1 MTNILLV
8 PIHIDALCLEEDTES
23 VQAMA
28 DYKKLPYIYDRKTHM
43 KGTANLSE
51 KILAPLF
58 KAGTTTLKA
67 GIHLHWSLPDGLTRG
82 QHSATGTK
90 FPIVPNRWLILR
102 QGGGKDSKQWVIESD
117 YLYPEKLEESQEPRD
132 TVNILMERPNPETQ
146 TYQRFRYMGRNLE
159 LAAWQQQS
167 DSTHDYAKTLTA
179 IGTQAE
185 VPLFD
190 RVKATFAAFYPN
202 CQSVF
207 GFHDGDYC
215 TANPPAGLQYD
226 VIGWYSDDRPD
237 CLKTLL
243 QNNPGKNSEELLEL
257 LQQQFRWTFDLNGEF
272 PDRTLYHSRITFASA
287 SLTLA
292 AGDLIK
298 SLSQPTIAVGNSA
311 PEALSA
317 YLANDYNSQNNKTGE
332 EIRKLVQ
339 EQLEALQLS
348 ERLESRKLDL
358 DAKLREVRHERG
370 FGTRSAGILWSIA
383 PKVPDTSE
391 SYRAIFST
399 PNRTTN
405 VQNRLSLPLHLAR
418 QLNNVNCLQ
427 EEYNQAVVNIE
438 SQRQQLYAHWSEYLK
453 EVYSEESN
461 DENVLRDTTSKL
473 LEPLQAA
480 LGQTGRL
487 EIQKDGSGNL
497 TATAATLSFSI
508 YSKFTGRDDCVEW
521 LEAAVEGCNAAV
533 EGCISGSEWYEY
545 LQGKFEKFNVKLLPQ
560 PPISDEGP
568 DRQVNLGITKGPE
581 GNEWRINDQGQTYSV
596 KVENGVLNIYVPPTY
611 ISVSGKSQLAHT
623 LATAINELIDA
634 IKIYNSTAQTEYTLK
649 QFPSQ
654 RYWQANDPVIL
665 LAGEAAKASV
675 RHGQDGRLRSDKRL
689 DCHLLSATLDL
700 QTLPQ
705 ATITLVQNQIN
716 HLAPEAGKE
725 AIGFNRWTQQPWSPF
740 LMEWEFQLFPCS
752 HDPNE
757 DYAPQV
763 ILDNYGLERNAID
776 LTLKLGH
783 EKNFVESAHIYSGTS
798 ILTPSAGL
806 ILQERLTTYLNEQLL
821 PRYYSDN
828 GIAKEQQTEEY
839 LSQNFGA
846 IADSYRSQS
855 HIANKP
861 EKEKAQDPIWVAL
874 YAYEQ
879 MQTLECQAQA
889 IAGFNDT
896 LLLYQPT
903 LYLEIDDPLANAE
916 DRKLFHENV
925 RWTLGNSLQYEI
937 LEADI
942 FNPIRSGA
950 MNITTLWLVD
960 TFGQFKK
967 ILEGGNNTNVVTT
980 TQMTPPP
987 DASYQ
992 VLLPPRLTQPARLN
1006 FHWIAADCQKEEQMT
1021 SAPAITPVCGWIV
1034 PNNLDS
1040 NLQFYDLRGHA
1051 LGLIDRAGTWRT
1063 PPGGTL
1069 PPNAQERPTLPN
1081 THLTKLVHY
1090 LLALGIDFQ
1099 QDFISTLI
1107 NSLETIDPENFAEH
1121 PSLAL
1126 LVGRPIAVVR
1136 STFSLE
1142 VQGLPACDPSVSI
1155 TEENPTTQGF
1165 GSVKFPIRLG
1175 DYQQFN
1181 DGLVGYWREV
1191 HQGGDYQYE
1200 GNIFYAPQSNI
1211 CKDNLIQT
1219 EKEGVVYF
1227 EQTVDAPPQYVTMLI
1242 DPRGTIHATSGI
1254 LPNQELRLPPE
1265 NYNEALQAIEVN
1277 FLSTPVLSNHRREIC
1292 IPLPE
1297 VPEYAWSWVSLS
1309 NDNDTWFETS
1319 TIKPVNV
1326 KAAFSAPQELYEGW
1340 LQLTPVEEGE

>member
-8 PIHIDALCLEEDTES
+8 PIHIDALCLDTETAS
-23 VQAMA
+23 VEAIA
-28 DYKKLPYIYDRKTHM
+28 DYRRLPYIYDGKTHM

-51 KILAPLF
+51 QILAPLF
-58 KAGTTTLKA
+58 ETGTTLTLKA

-117 YLYPEKLEESQEPRD
+117 YLYPEKLEEGQEPPD
-132 TVNILMERPNPETQ
+132 TVNILIERPTPETEE
-146 TYQRFRYMGRNLE
+146 YQRFRYMGRNVE

-167 DSTHDYAKTLTA
+167 NPTTHEYAGTLTA
-179 IGTQAE
+179 IGTKAE

-190 RVKATFAAFYPN
+190 AVKATFAAFYPN

-207 GFHDGDYC
+207 GFHDGDYS
-215 TANPPAGLQYD
+215 TTNPPAGLQYD
-226 VIGWYSDDRPD
+226 VIGWYSDDRQD

-243 QNNPGKNSEELLEL
+243 QNNQRKNSEELLEL
-257 LQQQFRWTFDLNGEF
+257 LQEEFRWTFDLNGEF

-292 AGDLIK
+292 AGDRIRT
-298 SLSQPTIAVGNSA
+298 LSQPTIAVGNSA

-317 YLANDYNSQNNKTGE
+317 YLANDYNNQSNETGP
-332 EIRKLVQ
+332 EIRRLVE

-370 FGTRSAGILWSIA
+370 FGTRTAGILWSIA

-391 SYRAIFST
+391 SYRGIFST
-399 PNRTTN
+399 PNRATN
-405 VQNRLSLPLHLAR
+405 IQNRLSLPLDLAH
-418 QLNNVNCLQ
+418 QLNQVNRLQ

-438 SQRQQLYAHWSEYLK
+438 SQRQQLYAHWYEFMGEAYT
-453 EVYSEESN
+453 VGGN
-461 DENVLRDTTSKL
+461 DEDVLNHTTSKL
-473 LEPLQAA
+473 LEPLRAA
-480 LGQTGRL
+480 LGQIGCL
-487 EIQKDGSGNL
+487 EIQKDEWGNL
-497 TATAATLSFSI
+497 TATAADLSFSI
-508 YSKFTGRDDCVEW
+508 YSQFTY
-521 LEAAVEGCNAAV
+521 LEGCVDLLNAAV
-533 EGCISGSEWYEY
+533 AEPISGLDWYEY
-545 LQGKFEKFNVKLLPQ
+545 LQIELEKCNVKLPPQ
-560 PPISDEGP
+560 PPIRDEDN
-568 DRQVNLGITKGPE
+568 DRQVELDITEVTPGE
-581 GNEWRINDQGQTYSV
+581 EWEINDQGQTYSI

-611 ISVSGKSQLAHT
+611 IPVSEERQLADR
-623 LATAINELIDA
+623 LATAINELIAA
-634 IKIYNSTAQTEYTLK
+634 IATYNSTAQTEYTLK

-665 LAGEAAKASV
+665 LEGEAAKASV
-675 RHGQDGRLRSDKRL
+675 RHGEDGRLRSDKRL

-705 ATITLVQNQIN
+705 ATITLLQNQIN
-716 HLAPEAGKE
+716 NLAAEAGEE

-740 LMEWEFQLFPCS
+740 LMEWAVQVFPCR
-752 HDPNE
+752 HDANA
-757 DYAPQV
+757 DYDPQV
-763 ILDNYGLERNAID
+763 ILDNYCLKSNAID
-776 LTLKLGH
+776 LSLKPRQ
-783 EKNFVESAHIYSGTS
+783 ESNFVESANTYTGIS

-821 PRYYSDN
+821 PLYYSGN
-828 GIAKEQQTEEY
+828 GIAETQQTEEY
-839 LSQNFGA
+839 LSQNFEA
-846 IADSYRSQS
+846 IASWYRSQS
-855 HIANKP
+855 EIVAKS
-861 EKEKAQDPIWVAL
+861 EIEKAQDPIWVAL

-879 MQTLECQAQA
+879 MQTLEFQAQA
-889 IAGFNDT
+889 IGGFNDT

-903 LYLEIDDPLANAE
+903 LYLEIDDPLAN
-916 DRKLFHENV
+916 DTGRKSFHEKV
-925 RWTLGNSLQYEI
+925 RWTLGNSLQYQI
-937 LEADI
+937 LDLDI

-950 MNITTLWLVD
+950 MKITTLWLVD
-960 TFGQFKK
+960 TFGQFK
-967 ILEGGNNTNVVTT
+967 IIVEEGNNTNVVTT
-980 TQMTPPP
+980 TQMKPPNT
-987 DASYQ
+987 SYQ
-992 VLLPPRLTQPARLN
+992 VLLPPRLAQPARLN
-1006 FHWIAADCQKEEQMT
+1006 FHWIAADSQKEEQMT
-1021 SAPAITPVCGWIV
+1021 TAPAITPVCGWIV

-1040 NLQFYDLRGHA
+1040 NLQFYDVRGKA
-1051 LGLIDRAGTWRT
+1051 IGLIDRAGNWRT
-1063 PPGGTL
+1063 TPGGTL
-1069 PPNAQERPTLPN
+1069 SGNAQGYPQFAN
-1081 THLTKLVHY
+1081 THLTKIAHY
-1090 LLALGIDFQ
+1090 LLDRGMDFQ
-1099 QDFISTLI
+1099 QEFISTLI
-1107 NSLETIDPENFAEH
+1107 NSLDTIDPENFAEH

-1136 STFSLE
+1136 STFNLE

-1175 DYQQFN
+1175 DYQQLN

-1191 HQGGDYQYE
+1191 HQGEDYEYE
-1200 GNIFYAPQSNI
+1200 GNIFYAPQSDI
-1211 CKDNLIQT
+1211 VKDNLIQT
-1219 EKEGVVYF
+1219 EEEGLVYF

-1277 FLSTPVLSNHRREIC
+1277 FLSTPVLSNRGEIC

-1309 NDNDTWFETS
+1309 NDTWSETS

>member
-8 PIHIDALCLEEDTES
+8 PIHIDALCLDKDTPS
-23 VQAMA
+23 VEAIA
-28 DYKKLPYIYDRKTHM
+28 DYRRLPYIYDGDTYM

-58 KAGTTTLKA
+58 ETGTTLTLKA

-82 QHSATGTK
+82 EHSATGTK

-117 YLYPEKLEESQEPRD
+117 YLYPEKLEEGQEPPD
-132 TVNILMERPNPETQ
+132 TVNILIERPNPETSQ
-146 TYQRFRYMGRNLE
+146 YQRFRYMGRNLD

-167 DSTHDYAKTLTA
+167 NSTHEYAGTLTA
-179 IGTQAE
+179 IGTKAE

-207 GFHDGDYC
+207 GFHDGDYS
-215 TANPPAGLQYD
+215 TANPPADLQYD
-226 VIGWYSDDRPD
+226 VIGWYSDDRQD

-257 LQQQFRWTFDLNGEF
+257 LQEEFRWTFDLNGEF

-287 SLTLA
+287 SRTLA
-292 AGDLIK
+292 AGDRIR

-317 YLANDYNSQNNKTGE
+317 YLANDYNNQSDETGKQ
-332 EIRKLVQ
+332 IRKFVE

-348 ERLESRKLDL
+348 ERLESGKLDL

-391 SYRAIFST
+391 SYRGIFSI
-399 PNRTTN
+399 PNRETN
-405 VQNRLSLPLHLAR
+405 IQNRLSLPLDLAH
-418 QLNNVNCLQ
+418 QLNQVNRLQ

-438 SQRQQLYAHWSEYLK
+438 SQRQQLYAHWYEYMK
-453 EVYSEESN
+453 EAYSVNGN
-461 DENVLRDTTSKL
+461 DEAVLNHTTSKL
-473 LEPLQAA
+473 LEPLRAA

-487 EIQKDGSGNL
+487 EIQKDQSGNL
-497 TATAATLSFSI
+497 TATAADLSFSI
-508 YSKFTGRDDCVEW
+508 YSQFTY
-521 LEAAVEGCNAAV
+521 LEGCVDLLNAALA
-533 EGCISGSEWYEY
+533 GPISGNDWYEY
-545 LQGKFEKFNVKLLPQ
+545 LQIEFEKFNVKLLPQ
-560 PPISDEGP
+560 PPVTGSEDIELD
-568 DRQVNLGITKGPE
+568 ITEVTPGE
-581 GNEWRINDQGQTYSV
+581 EWEINDQGQTYSI

-611 ISVSGKSQLAHT
+611 IPVSEEPQLAHR
-623 LATAINELIDA
+623 LATAINELIAA
-634 IKIYNSTAQTEYTLK
+634 IATYNSTAQTQYSLK

-716 HLAPEAGKE
+716 NLAPEAGEE

-740 LMEWEFQLFPCS
+740 LMEWAVQVFPCS
-752 HDPNE
+752 HDANA
-757 DYAPQV
+757 DYDPQV
-763 ILDNYGLERNAID
+763 ILDNYGLEFNAID
-776 LTLKLGH
+776 LTLKPGH
-783 EKNFVESAHIYSGTS
+783 DSNFVESANTYSGIS

-806 ILQERLTTYLNEQLL
+806 ILQERLTAYLKEQLL
-821 PRYYSDN
+821 PLYYSGN
-828 GIAKEQQTEEY
+828 GIAEQQQTEDY

-846 IADSYRSQS
+846 IADWYRSQS
-855 HIANKP
+855 DIAAKS
-861 EKEKAQDPIWVAL
+861 EIEKAQDPIWVAL
-874 YAYEQ
+874 SAYEQ

-903 LYLEIDDPLANAE
+903 LYLEIEAPLLASTQGIE
-916 DRKLFHENV
+916 SLKLFHENV
-925 RWTLGNSLQYEI
+925 RWTLGNSLQYKI
-937 LEADI
+937 LDLDI

-950 MNITTLWLVD
+950 MKITTLWLVD

-967 ILEGGNNTNVVTT
+967 IVETGNNTDVVTT
-980 TQMTPPP
+980 TQMTTLNS
-987 DASYQ
+987 SYQ
-992 VLLPPRLTQPARLN
+992 VLLPPRLAQPARLN
-1006 FHWIAADCQKEEQMT
+1006 FHWIAADSQNEEQMT

-1040 NLQFYDLRGHA
+1040 NLQFYDVRGKS
-1051 LGLIDRAGTWRT
+1051 LGLIDRAGNWRT
-1063 PPGGTL
+1063 APGGTL
-1069 PPNAQERPTLPN
+1069 SRNAQGYPQFAN
-1081 THLTKLVHY
+1081 THLTKIAHY
-1090 LLALGIDFQ
+1090 LLDRGMDFQ

-1107 NSLETIDPENFAEH
+1107 NSLDTIDPENFAEH

-1136 STFSLE
+1136 STFNLE

-1175 DYQQFN
+1175 DYQQLN

-1191 HQGGDYQYE
+1191 HQGEDYEYE
-1200 GNIFYAPQSNI
+1200 DNIFYAPQSDLV
-1211 CKDNLIQT
+1211 KDNLIQT
-1219 EKEGVVYF
+1219 EEEGLVYF

-1277 FLSTPVLSNHRREIC
+1277 FLSTPVLSNRGEIC

-1297 VPEYAWSWVSLS
+1297 VPQYAWSWVSLS
-1309 NDNDTWFETS
+1309 NDTWSETS